1 MDLRGHRC
9 AIPNE
14 RNEFSSTAMLLNH
27 LYMKGEN
34 LLFFGTV
41 FGQLK
46 IFHL

>member
-1 MDLRGHRC
+1 MDLRGYRC

-14 RNEFSSTAMLLNH
+14 RTDFSPGGMLLTH
-27 LYMKGEN
+27 LYEKGEN
-34 LLFFGTV
+34 MLFFGTV